1 MEMPKRSSVSKEGRA
16 EEPGWSS
23 DVEEG
28 SHSSA
33 QQKCKLQVGCGATL
47 QRGQDLGVDL
57 VHGGESQGTSEHG
70 GILEEC

>member
-47 QRGQDLGVDL
+47 
-57 VHGGESQGTSEHG
+57 
-70 GILEEC
+70 